1 MWFNAFRALSVLACM
16 APGLWLGFEW
26 SAGELGIDPL
36 ARLLRFSGLSAISLL
51 LVTLSVTPLRRLSVA
66 VARAFEARFG
76 RRLSDWN
83 KLIRLRRQFGL
94 FAFFYASL
102 HIGLYLWLDIGF
114 SAHEF
119 AHDVLERPFISLG
132 LLTYLMLVPLAASST
147 RSAMRALGR
156 RWQALHT
163 LVYPAAIAAVLHDA
177 VHTKLGQPLPL
188 WTAGLLA
195 LLLGARLV
203 SWRLGDRTPS
213 GEIAPRGREAV
224 SPSTAVAPP
233 SSRCSPPSAACASA
247 PRTAAP
253 RRSWRPWSRPG

>member
-1 MWFNAFRALSVLACM
+1 MWFNAIRALSVLACLT
-16 APGLWLGFEW
+16 PGLWLAFEW

-102 HIGLYLWLDIGF
+102 HIGLYLSLDIGF
-114 SAHEF
+114 SAREF
-119 AHDVLERPFISLG
+119 VHDVLERPFISLG
-132 LLTYLMLVPLAASST
+132 LLTYLLLVPLAASST
-147 RSAMRALGR
+147 RGSMRMLGR
-156 RWQALHT
+156 RWQLLHM
-163 LVYPAAIAAVLHDA
+163 LVYPAAIAAVLHDW

-188 WTAGLLA
+188 WTAAVLA

-203 SWRLGDRTPS
+203 SWRLGDRAQA
-213 GEIAPRGREAV
+213 GEIAPRPPLPVRT
-224 SPSTAVAPP
+224 STTAAPP

>member
-1 MWFNAFRALSVLACM
+1 MWFTTFRALSALACM

-26 SAGELGIDPL
+26 STGELGIDPL

-102 HIGLYLWLDIGF
+102 HIGLYLSLDIGF
-114 SAHEF
+114 SAREF
-119 AHDVLERPFISLG
+119 VHDVLERPFISLG
-132 LLTYLMLVPLAASST
+132 LLTYLLLVPLAASST

-156 RWQALHT
+156 HWQALHM

-177 VHTKLGQPLPL
+177 VHTKLGQPLPV

-203 SWRLGDRTPS
+203 SWRLGDRTQA
-213 GEIAPRGREAV
+213 GEVAPRPPQALMTSTEA
-224 SPSTAVAPP
+224 AMP

>member
-1 MWFNAFRALSVLACM
+1 MGFHTIRVFSVLACL
-16 APGLWLGFEW
+16 APGLWLAFEW
-26 SAGELGIDPL
+26 WAGALGIDPL
-36 ARLLRFSGLSAISLL
+36 ARLLRFSGLSAIALL

-94 FAFFYASL
+94 FAFFYACL

-114 SAHEF
+114 DAHEF
-119 AHDVLERPFISLG
+119 AHDVLERPFVALG
-132 LLTYLMLVPLAASST
+132 LLAGLMLVPLAATST
-147 RSAMRALGR
+147 RSSMRSLGR
-156 RWQALHT
+156 HWQTLHM
-163 LVYPAAIAAVLHDA
+163 LVYPAAITAVLHDW

-188 WTAGLLA
+188 WTAAVLA

-203 SWRLGDRTPS
+203 SWRLGDRAQA
-213 GEIAPRGREAV
+213 GEVEPRQPREV
-224 SPSTAVAPP
+224 RTSTTTAPP
-233 SSRCSPPSAACASA
+233 PSRRSPPSAACASA